1 MTSSVGLLLLLQYYS
16 GAPPPSSRLGSRP
29 FPAVFYVDIWDA
41 GSVLCRDIPTKT
53 VPGLAGMG
61 QPFLGAVDPYEGGIR
76 TAGACSPDRMAASYI
91 LGLIVHFFHRCKY
104 EGLPLFSARPAAI
117 GATFCARPDPA
128 AAMDQCFVLS
138 IAI

>member
-1 MTSSVGLLLLLQYYS
+1 
-16 GAPPPSSRLGSRP
+16 
-29 FPAVFYVDIWDA
+29 
-41 GSVLCRDIPTKT
+41 
-53 VPGLAGMG
+53 MG

-91 LGLIVHFFHRCKY
+91 LGLIGHLFHWCKY
-104 EGLPLFSARPAAI
+104 EGLPLFSARLAII

-128 AAMDQCFVLS
+128 AATDQCFVLS